1 MVICIPI
8 LIQKPKGKKRR
19 KIIREQNGENKCNP
33 KRLHSIYQQAQRLMK
48 DQWSLLLFG
57 FLPKSFLSKTQQIYS
72 NTHSLSH
79 MMIFFMIIEANFPF
93 LRKFYRASI
102 VNTKFFLSPSHVN
115 LKSST
120 EHQQIKSLFAFV
132 FSQYNKITGR
142 KKKEYK
148 YEPKLLQAF
157 DNLLE
162 IKLRV

>member
-1 MVICIPI
+1 
-8 LIQKPKGKKRR
+8 
-19 KIIREQNGENKCNP
+19 
-33 KRLHSIYQQAQRLMK
+33 
-48 DQWSLLLFG
+48 
-57 FLPKSFLSKTQQIYS
+57 
-72 NTHSLSH
+72 

-148 YEPKLLQAF
+148 YEPKLL
-157 DNLLE
+157 
-162 IKLRV
+162 